1 MFGGLAGPVL
11 ISPAPPPTQ
20 PHPPIMI
27 INDAVIVLANS
38 LGFSLSLPDVC
49 VRAHSSSLLHSVTIV
64 GGASAVASR
73 GQRGHR
79 YIWRRDRLRAV
90 ANLKLIRLLD
100 SKARER
106 RAPPFALSLSR
117 GGGGERDKG
126 DKGGERAEQGQQAA

>member
-11 ISPAPPPTQ
+11 ISPPPHPH

-49 VRAHSSSLLHSVTIV
+49 VRAHSSSLLHSVAIV

-90 ANLKLIRLLD
+90 ANLKLIILINGWT
-100 SKARER
+100 AERE
-106 RAPPFALSLSR
+106 SE
-117 GGGGERDKG
+117 G
-126 DKGGERAEQGQQAA
+126 GGERAEQGQRAA